1 MGSHRMEVFGIFPD
15 EQDWLDPG
23 DRRAAS
29 GDPTPRH
36 GWSGEKAP
44 RSGSE
49 SLASAA

>member
-1 MGSHRMEVFGIFPD
+1 MGSHRIEVFGIFPD

-23 DRRAAS
+23 DSWAS

-36 GWSGEKAP
+36 GWSGEKVP